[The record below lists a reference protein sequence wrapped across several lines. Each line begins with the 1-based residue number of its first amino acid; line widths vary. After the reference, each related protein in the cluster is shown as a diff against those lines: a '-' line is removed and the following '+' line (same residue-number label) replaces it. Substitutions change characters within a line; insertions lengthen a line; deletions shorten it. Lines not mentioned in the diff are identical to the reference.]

1 MKILIILCAA
11 AALISVNAQG
21 TVDCSNVLCTGG
33 MVCDP
38 SVGCVPAD
46 NLCTNVRCE
55 PGQRCFRSDG
65 QCHPDP
71 CGNVT
76 CDDGFR
82 CFASTGQCARN
93 PCSTIICP
101 QEYPICHTI
110 DAVNAICVADA
121 CEGVMCG
128 AGQRCLQSTG
138 RCSPGCSDPTPL
150 QNRGIGTSPFRR
162 LIWDS
167 WDAKLNFTR
176 QWFQLNVTGPTDISG
191 FSVTVNDSAIS
202 DANCVDVQLF
212 TKCDATS
219 EVVAAPKKRIVYNS
233 AEIVFHFGGQLERN
247 GGNLFVFVDVNACDA
262 GLFAPLRMST
272 LTHKTHCV
280 YKKISASPINY

>member
-1 MKILIILCAA
+1 MPKEPLTAAPLYVLAVWCAIPVLVVFLQIICAQTLDVNLVNDA
-11 AALISVNAQG
+11 FGAMGSVIQIEF
-21 TVDCSNVLCTGG
+21 T
-33 MVCDP
+33 
-38 SVGCVPAD
+38 
-46 NLCTNVRCE
+46 
-55 PGQRCFRSDG
+55 
-65 QCHPDP
+65 DP

-76 CDDGFR
+76 CGSNER
-82 CFASTGQCARN
+82 CFASTGQCAKN

-212 TKCDATS
+212 TKCDAMS

-247 GGNLFVFVDVNACDA
+247 GGNLFVLVDVNACDA